1 MSSTRQLAAIMF
13 TDIAGYTAVMGEDEQ
28 KAFKLLGQNRRLQRP
43 LIEAHHGRWIKE
55 LGDGVLASFLS
66 VSDAVQAAVEI
77 QEACRRLGTFALR
90 IGIHHGE
97 VVVEDDDIFGDAVNI
112 ASRLQ
117 AIAPVGGIWI
127 SEAVHQNIANKK
139 DFTTRFVRSE
149 RLKHVKEPV
158 RVYEVRTASSGPTE
172 LAAGT
177 FARRPSKKWGRVALL
192 AALVLALFIPL
203 AFLLYQKEAPPPLTP
218 DSPSVSEA
226 PAAEASIAV
235 LPFVNRSN
243 DAQQEYFSDGLSEEL
258 LNLLARV
265 PELKVTARTSSFAF
279 KGKNE
284 DVRTISRQL
293 GVNYILEGS
302 VRRQGSRVRITAQL
316 VHAREGTQLWSET
329 YDRVMNDIF
338 QVQDEIANAVVRE
351 LKPRLLASSAV
362 RLVSGTS
369 ANPEVHNLVLQGN
382 YIFDRLDKQSVERAL
397 QLYEQALAL
406 DSLDARAWAM
416 VAKAWSRAAWQNYTD
431 QNEGYE
437 KARAA
442 AQKAISLNPN
452 ATDGLLVLGGV
463 KMYHD
468 FDWAGA
474 RQAFEKILRVEP
486 SNAAALNNLAC
497 LEQMLG
503 RWDRAIEGMKRALAL
518 DPIKPIFYS
527 NQGANYTYTGKFRE
541 ANAHYRKALEINPQ
555 FQRAHMYLARNYLL
569 QGDAGR
575 ALQEAQLEP
584 MEVFRRFGL
593 ALVYAAQGKKA
604 EADGAAQQ
612 FAAAYGKDWPYL
624 VAELQAFRGE
634 KEDALAWLQK
644 AYAKRDSWLVWVK
657 GDPLLKSVWD
667 APRYKSLLQQM
678 NLPVD

>member
-28 KAFKLLGQNRRLQRP
+28 RAFELLGQNRRLQRP
-43 LIEAHHGRWIKE
+43 LIEAHQGRWIKE

-77 QEACRRLGTFALR
+77 QEACSRLGTFALR

-97 VVVEDDDIFGDAVNI
+97 VVVEGDDIFGDAVNI

-127 SEAVHQNIANKK
+127 SEAVHQNIANKN
-139 DFTTRFVRSE
+139 DFDTRFVRTV

-158 RVYEVRTASSGPTE
+158 RVYEVLPAR
-172 LAAGT
+172 AAP
-177 FARRPSKKWGRVALL
+177 RPSRLAGGRRKWGRVALL
-192 AALVLALFIPL
+192 VALVLAVFIPL
-203 AFLLYQKEAPPPLTP
+203 AFLLYRKEAPPPLTP
-218 DSPSVSEA
+218 DSPAA
-226 PAAEASIAV
+226 PDASATEASIAV
-235 LPFVNRSN
+235 LPFVNRSD

-302 VRRQGSRVRITAQL
+302 VRKQGSRVRITAQL
-316 VHAREGTQLWSET
+316 IHAREGTQLWSAT

-351 LKPRLLASSAV
+351 LKPRLLASSAM
-362 RLVSGTS
+362 RLVSATS

-382 YIFDRLDKQSVERAL
+382 YIFDRLDKESVERAL

-431 QNEGYE
+431 QNAGYE
-437 KARAA
+437 KAREAA
-442 AQKAISLNPN
+442 LKAIRLNPS

-474 RQAFEKILRVEP
+474 RMAFEKILRVEP
-486 SNAAALNNLAC
+486 SNAAAINNLAC

-503 RWDRAIEGMKRALAL
+503 RWDKAIEGMKRALAL

-527 NQGANYTYTGKFRE
+527 NQGANYTYAGRLPE

-569 QGDAGR
+569 QGNAHR
-575 ALQEAQLEP
+575 ALQEVQQEP

-593 ALVYAAQGKKA
+593 ALVYKAEGKKA
-604 EADGAAQQ
+604 EADGAARQ

-624 VAELQAFRGE
+624 VAELYAFRGE
-634 KEDALAWLQK
+634 KDNALAWLQK

-657 GDPLLKSVWD
+657 GDPLLKSVWSD
-667 APRYKSLLQQM
+667 PRYTTLLQQM
-678 NLPVD
+678 GLPVD